1 MNPHMFTDALY
12 QYLLSINISLAKEA
26 AKIQQQIDSMDK
38 GAKRG
43 IWNHVG
49 SILNVSCKAAHNYYH
64 NTWSAQFFD
73 SLTSYRT
80 FIKRMV
86 LDNPHMSNQDLI
98 KQFLNKFPE
107 KNFSRHNLQQIVYIQ
122 KQRLGFSQ
130 NSDNASSVDSEVTS
144 VNQCYGFSV
153 DISECVRF
161 LDAVSM

>member
-1 MNPHMFTDALY
+1 MNIHLFTDALY
-12 QYLLSINISLAKEA
+12 QYLLSINISLTKEA
-26 AKIQQQIDSMDK
+26 VLIQQLINSMDK

-43 IWNHVG
+43 IWEHVG
-49 SILNVSCKAAHNYYH
+49 KILSVSGKAAHNYYH

-86 LDNPHMSNQDLI
+86 LDNPHISNQDLI
-98 KQFLNKFPE
+98 QKFLNMFPD
-107 KNFSRHNLQQIVYIQ
+107 KNFSKHNLQQIVYIQ

-130 NSDNASSVDSEVTS
+130 NSDNTSSQVDSCT
-144 VNQCYGFSV
+144 NNGFSV
-153 DISECVRF
+153 DISDCVRF